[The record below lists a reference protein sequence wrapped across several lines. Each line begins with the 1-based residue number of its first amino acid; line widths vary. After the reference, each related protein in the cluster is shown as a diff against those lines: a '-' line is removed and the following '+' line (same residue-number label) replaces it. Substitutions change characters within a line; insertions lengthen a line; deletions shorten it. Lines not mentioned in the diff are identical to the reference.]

1 MKAVLQRLAE
11 TRGLPRSITVDN
23 GPEFAGQMLDSWAY
37 EANVQLSFI
46 RPGKPNEN
54 AYIESFNGKFRDEC
68 LNEHWFVTMAQ
79 ARRII
84 EAWRIE
90 YNTERMHSAL
100 GNLTPHEY
108 AQELSTERQEQVS
121 LTADSRSERD

>member
-1 MKAVLQRLAE
+1 MDLESIYE
-11 TRGLPRSITVDN
+11 TIINVYSID
-23 GPEFAGQMLDSWAY
+23 
-37 EANVQLSFI
+37 I

-84 EAWRIE
+84 ESWQIE
-90 YNTERMHSAL
+90 YNTERTHSSL
-100 GNLTPHEY
+100 GNNTPEEY
-108 AQELSTERQEQVS
+108 AAGLLNRAEERVS
-121 LTADSRSERD
+121 LTADSKSGRD